1 MATKAAIILVF
12 ASCLFRWG
20 LCQSSLCQQ
29 VCISPGSSQCD
40 RLTIFSCPESVPKL
54 TLAQKIGKER
64 VHATAGSCSG
74 PTTCPD
80 VSCNAVAGVN
90 YGGKHH
96 PFPPPIS
103 TTSARCKTSYAA
115 ERLGSNIILPEKL
128 QSSKPHVVYW
138 CAGTLKLL
146 DVNMFG
152 WPAHTGRPA
161 VATAADC
168 CYACADTPGC
178 NVSAAAA
185 GLQTALLPAESR
197 LASGDVF
204 LRRMK

>member
-1 MATKAAIILVF
+1 MPLQ
-12 ASCLFRWG
+12 G
-20 LCQSSLCQQ
+20 
-29 VCISPGSSQCD
+29 
-40 RLTIFSCPESVPKL
+40 
-54 TLAQKIGKER
+54 LAQVRQLAQMPAAMLWRESI
-64 VHATAGSCSG
+64 TAVNIPPSLS
-74 PTTCPD
+74 PD
-80 VSCNAVAGVN
+80 RSA
-90 YGGKHH
+90 
-96 PFPPPIS
+96 
-103 TTSARCKTSYAA
+103 TSARCKTSYVA

-185 GLQTALLPAESR
+185 GLQTT
-197 LASGDVF
+197 
-204 LRRMK
+204 LRTA